1 MNTKLAW
8 KWKTVTENSMKVVMP
23 LFHTSADK
31 KGAKQMKIKDL
42 APIMSSTRGNV
53 VFTTIYDTTTQI
65 DLCSGASIEY
75 AIEKYGEKEIKKMY
89 PISSWNHGEMVIEI

>member
-1 MNTKLAW
+1 
-8 KWKTVTENSMKVVMP
+8 
-23 LFHTSADK
+23 
-31 KGAKQMKIKDL
+31 MKIKDL
-42 APIMSSTRGNV
+42 ASVMSSTRGNV

-89 PISSWNHGEMVIEI
+89 PISYCNHEEIVIEI

>member
-1 MNTKLAW
+1 
-8 KWKTVTENSMKVVMP
+8 
-23 LFHTSADK
+23 
-31 KGAKQMKIKDL
+31 MKIKDL
-42 APIMSSTRGNV
+42 APIMSSKRGNV

-89 PISSWNHGEMVIEI
+89 PISYCNHGEIVIEI